1 MPIATEP
8 PHTECHQRQDESPTA
23 QPIAIVGLSGRFG
36 GEAENPGK
44 LWDMLKNNRSALGK
58 VPETRY
64 NPDGFYHPNGERAGT
79 SNTKEG
85 YFIKDDVRRF
95 DAGFFSITPVEAEG
109 MDPTQRILLEMA
121 YESLENG
128 KRATPGMTLNDVNG
142 ADMAC
147 FIGACQRDYWD
158 MQTRDI
164 DASAK
169 YTATG
174 TGVALLSNRV
184 SWFFN
189 LKGPSATID
198 TACSSSLT
206 ALNMACQS
214 IRSGESKTALV
225 GGMNLILLPH
235 FNIYMSTL
243 SFLSPDNQC
252 HSFDER
258 ANGYARGEGGGFIV
272 LKSLDAALRDGDT
285 VRAVIRATGANQDG
299 RTPGITLPS
308 GPRQDMLIRSTYEK
322 AGLDPARTGFFEA
335 HGTGTSAGDP
345 IECSAIGSVFG
356 SKRQEPIL
364 VGSVKSSVGHL
375 EGSSAIAGLFKAIH
389 SLESGLIAPTFGLEN
404 INPSIRASEWNL
416 DIPTSLRSWPQGLR
430 RVSINSFGYG
440 GGNAH
445 CVLDDA
451 YHYLKEHG
459 LSGGHNTILNPLL
472 SEPNGGSRNYE
483 QAESPVDE
491 QLEGEISKP
500 THRLFIWSSPEKAG
514 LARLASAF
522 KTHLEEKVQTGSVD
536 DGFLG
541 RLALTLSERRTRFPW
556 RLAVDASSIEGL
568 ISSLD
573 SASSQA
579 IKTSKESDLVFIFTG
594 QGAQWFAMGREL
606 LQIPVFR
613 SSLDESSRYLYQQGS
628 HWDLMS
634 ELSKG
639 PEETRINEP
648 GLSQPACTS
657 LQIALVEL
665 LRSWGIHPRAVI
677 GHSSGE
683 IAAAYTKGA
692 IGREDA
698 LKIAYF
704 RGLLSSQMKKMGS
717 MAAVGLS
724 PLQAKEY
731 IERATQGKVVV
742 ACINSPSSVTLSG
755 DVAAVHEVVDLI
767 KQDGHFARKLAVDTA
782 YHSHHMNSIA
792 DSYLDSIKTV
802 EPRKPVNDTVTM
814 ISSVTS
820 QEASITDL
828 GPEYWVKNLVNP
840 VNFSGAVQTA
850 LGHSAKKVRISP
862 RLKICSL
869 VELGPHS
876 ALQGPLRQ
884 TLEQTPGRHQNIRY
898 VSILKRKEDAV
909 KTAVQAA
916 GTLAC
921 VGYPVNFSSINQYH
935 DLPTEEQTPLVDL
948 PSYPWNRNRVFWQES
963 AAVAAYR
970 NRKTPRLDL
979 LGVLDENSTL
989 SEPSWKNYLRIS
1001 EQPWIEHHKFQG
1013 TNIYP
1018 MAGMIVMAI
1027 EGLRQILTPAEV
1039 KGYQFR
1045 DVTVHQAL
1053 VVPSDQSVQTKL
1065 DIRPWRHASR
1075 ARSVVW
1081 RDFTV
1086 SSRSQDGAWTTNATG
1101 LVCVEMKASKPDSSI
1116 FVDEEKEA
1124 IKDLKTRLS
1133 RVEAMPLGNQDTDEF
1148 YSDVCASGLDLGPSF
1163 RCVSQLKA
1171 HGTDATYVLTVQNT
1185 KNWAPL
1191 EFEHPHLLHP
1201 ATLDGFVHLLI
1212 ASAAGKDGMFRA
1224 RVPVFVESLFVS
1236 EGFDSTPGSEYFGY
1250 CSSAPQGVEG
1260 MLTDLA
1266 AFSKITG
1273 EPRVIINGC
1282 RSVPLTG
1289 VSSIQKMRKK
1299 EEAGSGSLESWMLG
1313 PGEQPVEEDNS
1324 NIYCS
1329 PRWDTDVVV
1338 TLPQT
1343 LRQVLEK
1350 FANGDEKMPRETETS
1365 EKHNGLVNGHTNG
1378 HKNGHVNGHANGLSS
1393 GPEDYQT
1400 PPAFTAHDLKA
1411 SGLDKALI
1419 HYIGLMLHK
1428 SPGCKILE
1436 LAYTTPDLSDLVLD
1450 GLGESFGIS
1459 REEISYT
1466 VAGKPYAN
1474 GSGSDGSKPPV
1485 NSSKHLSFDIE
1496 EGLSEQGVE
1505 AESYDLILAGGE
1517 LVRHEPTV
1525 KLERCK
1531 ELLTS
1536 RGTLVILGGAAK
1548 AAGDNNDVS
1557 SADDL
1562 KEVLQQAG
1570 FDGVEF
1576 EVCGNPGGNN
1586 HLWMTVSKRQPD
1598 ESPFPADIVI
1608 VTGLQA
1614 TEHTNQLVGKL
1625 CQTIT
1630 TANCAVETRT
1640 LQEVP
1645 AVDFQSTFFLV
1656 TLELDGSVL
1665 SELDEERFFLLKR
1678 LATESRG
1685 VLWLAKDEPLGS
1697 IVKGFGRT
1705 VRAEHPDSC
1714 FGVLSMEGDFHRQL
1728 DQTSASIARSI
1739 EHVWTTRADNF
1750 SDREFRL
1757 RNGQV
1762 QVERLRPDSSLAG
1775 LLSENADANGPP
1787 VTRPFQAQ
1795 GQADVQLRIRHP
1807 GALDSIDFVETA
1819 PQEEPLGD
1827 YEMEMEIKTVGLNF
1841 RDVMVAMGQLQDDV
1855 LGIECSGRVV
1865 RLGPQVKNFVLGDRV
1880 FGMHRGCFKSSIRV
1894 DSRTF
1899 EKIPSETSY
1908 DEAAT
1913 IPCTFGTAY
1922 YALHDVA
1929 RLQPEESVLIHSAA
1943 GGVGQAAIRVA
1954 QHIGATIYATVS
1966 TSEKRDF
1973 LVNTYGLLP
1982 SNILNSRDLSFKH
1995 GILRLT
2001 ENRGVDVVLNSL
2013 AGEALRQ
2020 SWLCVAPF
2028 GRFIELGKRDMYDN
2042 TGLDMLPFAT
2052 NITFSGVDLLMI
2064 NNDYPLRFQQI
2075 MRNVVSL
2082 MNRGVARPLP
2092 LTLFGL
2098 ENITAAFRTMQ
2109 SGKHM
2114 GKLVINCE
2122 EANALPVVPASLD
2135 SFRFPKQA
2143 TYVLVGGLGG
2153 IGRSIGK
2160 MMVDIGAS
2168 NLVFISRSVD
2178 TERQEYVNKL
2188 RQLGVTVEVLTC
2200 DVSDA
2205 LTLKPLLE
2213 NVSKRLPPIK
2223 GVINCAMNLKDGIIE
2238 NMTAD
2243 RWNDALRPKVQAT
2256 LNLDRL
2262 LNTQLDFFICLSSVA
2277 GIVGSR
2283 GQSNYNAGNTFQ
2295 DAFAHSLSE
2304 SNVQATSLNLSLVT
2318 DVGVSTTRNEVFQL
2332 LKGGGLIG
2340 MDEQDVLKVVRA
2352 AVAGRCPPQVVMG
2365 LASGGRLNRQE
2376 QSEPYWFTDS
2386 RFLPVRAHGMSIAA
2400 GSSEEESDLK
2410 SRLPNMKTLSE
2421 VTEAILFDL
2430 VGKVSQISNIAREDF
2445 DSSRAVNSYGIDSLS
2460 AVEIRTW
2467 ISKELGASV
2476 SVFDIVSNSTMTDL
2490 VEKIGRASSLV
2501 SQSVKM

>member
-1 MPIATEP
+1 MPSATQP
-8 PHTECHQRQDESPTA
+8 QQPECPLGRDQSPAA
-23 QPIAIVGLSGRFG
+23 QPIAIIGLSGRFG

-44 LWDMLKNNRSALGK
+44 LWEMLKNNRSALGE

-121 YESLENG
+121 YESLEN
-128 KRATPGMTLNDVNG
+128 AGMTLNDVNG

-147 FIGACQRDYWD
+147 FVGACQRDYWD

-174 TGVALLSNRV
+174 TGPALLSNRV

-225 GGMNLILLPH
+225 GGMTLILLPH

-243 SFLSPDNQC
+243 SFLSPDNRC

-258 ANGYARGEGGGFIV
+258 ANGYARGEGGGFLV

-285 VRAVIRATGANQDG
+285 IRAVIRATGANQDG

-308 GPRQDMLIRSTYEK
+308 GPRQEMLIKSTYEK

-356 SKRQEPIL
+356 SKREEPIL

-375 EGSSAIAGLFKAIH
+375 EGSSAIAGLFKAIY
-389 SLESGLIAPTFGLEN
+389 SLERGLIPPTFGLEN
-404 INPSIRASEWNL
+404 INLSIRTGEWNL
-416 DIPTSLRSWPQGLR
+416 DIPTSLRSWPKGLR
-430 RVSINSFGYG
+430 RISINSFGYG

-451 YHYLKEHG
+451 HHYLKEHG
-459 LSGGHNTILNPLL
+459 LSGGHNTVLDPQQ
-472 SEPNGGSRNYE
+472 NGNGHPAE
-483 QAESPVDE
+483 LIESPVEE
-491 QLEGEISKP
+491 QFSGEVSAP
-500 THRLFIWSSPEKAG
+500 AYRLFIWSSPEKAG
-514 LARLASAF
+514 LARLATVF
-522 KTHLEEKVQTGSVD
+522 KTHLEEKVQSGSVD
-536 DGFLG
+536 DKFLG

-556 RLAVDASSIEGL
+556 RLAVDASRVEDL
-568 ISSLD
+568 ISGLD

-579 IKTSKESDLVFIFTG
+579 IKTSKESDIVFIFTG

-606 LQIPVFR
+606 LNIPVFR

-628 HWDLMS
+628 HWNLMS

-639 PEETRINEP
+639 PEDTRINEP
-648 GLSQPACTS
+648 ELSQPACTA

-692 IGREDA
+692 ISRDDA

-704 RGLLSSQMKKMGS
+704 RGLLSSRMKKKGS

-731 IERATQGKVVV
+731 IERVTDGKVVV

-755 DVAAVHEVVDLI
+755 DVHAVDEAIDLI
-767 KQDGHFARKLAVDTA
+767 KQDGHFARKLAVQTA

-792 DSYLDSIKTV
+792 DRYLDSIRTV
-802 EPRKPVNDTVTM
+802 QPKKPANDNVTM

-820 QEASITDL
+820 QEASVTDL

-862 RLKICSL
+862 RLKVSSL

-884 TLEQTPGRHQNIRY
+884 VLEQTPGRHQNIRY
-898 VSILKRKEDAV
+898 VSILRRKEDAV
-909 KTAVQAA
+909 KTAVRAA

-921 VGYPVNFSSINQYH
+921 VGYPVDFSAINQYH
-935 DLPTEEQTPLVDL
+935 ELTPKEQTPLVDL
-948 PSYPWNRNRVFWQES
+948 PSYPWNRDRVFWQES

-1027 EGLRQILTPAEV
+1027 EGLRQILNPAEV

-1065 DIRPWRHASR
+1065 DIRPWRHGSR
-1075 ARSVVW
+1075 ARTVVW

-1101 LVCVEMKASKPDSSI
+1101 LVSVKMKASKSGSSI

-1124 IKDLKTRLS
+1124 TKELKSRLD
-1133 RVEAMPLGNQDTDEF
+1133 RVEAMPLDNQDPDEF

-1171 HGTDATYVLTVQNT
+1171 HGTDATFVLTVQNT
-1185 KNWAPL
+1185 KKWAPL

-1212 ASAAGKDGMFRA
+1212 SSAAGRNGLFRA

-1250 CSSAPQGVEG
+1250 CSSSPQGVEG
-1260 MLTDLA
+1260 MVTDLV
-1266 AFSKITG
+1266 AFSKING
-1273 EPRVIINGC
+1273 EPRVVINGC

-1289 VSSIQKMRKK
+1289 GNSVLKTRKRQ
-1299 EEAGSGSLESWMLG
+1299 ETDSGSLEKWMLG
-1313 PGEQPVEEDNS
+1313 PGEQPAEEDHS

-1329 PRWDTDVVV
+1329 PRWDTDVAV

-1343 LRQVLEK
+1343 MRQILEK
-1350 FANGDEKMPRETETS
+1350 FTLNTTET
-1365 EKHNGLVNGHTNG
+1365 NGSA
-1378 HKNGHVNGHANGLSS
+1378 NGHVNGHANGHTNGHTKDSKDS
-1393 GPEDYQT
+1393 QAS
-1400 PPAFTAHDLKA
+1400 PPVTTNDLKA

-1419 HYIGLMLHK
+1419 HYIGLTLHK
-1428 SPGCKILE
+1428 TPGCKILE
-1436 LAYTTPDLSDLVLD
+1436 LADTTSDVSNLVLE
-1450 GLGESFGIS
+1450 GLDESFGIS
-1459 REEISYT
+1459 KGEASYT
-1466 VAGKPYAN
+1466 VAKKTEAN
-1474 GSGSDGSKPPV
+1474 GSEQKGTKAPASSS
-1485 NSSKHLSFDIE
+1485 NSLNFDIE
-1496 EGLSEQGVE
+1496 KDLSEQGVE
-1505 AESYDLILAGGE
+1505 AKGYDLVLVGE
-1517 LVRHEPTV
+1517 QFLSQGPTAL

-1536 RGTLVILGGAAK
+1536 CGTLVIMGGS
-1548 AAGDNNDVS
+1548 GHDFRD
-1557 SADDL
+1557 
-1562 KEVLQQAG
+1562 VLQQAG

-1576 EVCGNPGGNN
+1576 ELSSTTGSSDRFS
-1586 HLWMTVSKRQPD
+1586 MIVSKRLPE
-1598 ESPFPADIVI
+1598 ESRFPADMVI

-1614 TEHTNQLVGKL
+1614 TEPTNQLVGKL
-1625 CQTIT
+1625 RQTIT
-1630 TANCAVETRT
+1630 TAGCAVETRT
-1640 LQEVP
+1640 LQQVS
-1645 AVDFQSTFFLV
+1645 AVDFESTFFLV

-1665 SELDEERFFLLKR
+1665 SELDQETFSILKR

-1685 VLWLAKDEPLGS
+1685 VLWLANDEPLGS
-1697 IVKGFGRT
+1697 IVKGFSRT

-1714 FGVLSMEGDFHRQL
+1714 FSVLSMQSGFHKQL
-1728 DQTSASIARSI
+1728 DQTCASIVRSI
-1739 EHVWTTRADNF
+1739 EHVWSTRVDNF

-1757 RNGQV
+1757 RDRQV
-1762 QVERLRPDSSLAG
+1762 QVERLRPDSSLTG

-1787 VTRPFQAQ
+1787 GTRPFQAQ
-1795 GQADVQLRIRHP
+1795 TQADVQLRIRHP
-1807 GALDSIDFVETA
+1807 GALDSLDFVETV
-1819 PQEEPLGD
+1819 PREEPLED
-1827 YEMEMEIKTVGLNF
+1827 YDMEMEIKTVGLNF

-1855 LGIECSGRVV
+1855 LGIECSGRVI
-1865 RLGPQVKNFVLGDRV
+1865 RLGPCVKGFSPGDRV
-1880 FGMHRGCFKSSIRV
+1880 FGMHPGCFKSSIRV

-1899 EKIPSETSY
+1899 EKIPSQTSY

-1929 RLQPEESVLIHSAA
+1929 HLQPGESVLIHSAA

-1973 LVNTYGLLP
+1973 LINTYGLLP

-2064 NNDYPLRFQQI
+2064 NKEYPWRFQKI

-2082 MNRGVARPLP
+2082 MNKGVAQLMPSTR
-2092 LTLFGL
+2092 FSL

-2122 EANALPVVPASLD
+2122 NSDALPVVPASLD

-2143 TYVLVGGLGG
+2143 TYILVGGLGG
-2153 IGRSIGK
+2153 IARSIGK
-2160 MMVDIGAS
+2160 MMIDIGAS

-2178 TERQEYVNKL
+2178 AERQEYVDTL
-2188 RQLGVTVEVLTC
+2188 RQLGVIVEVLKC

-2205 LTLKPLLE
+2205 LALKPLLE
-2213 NVSKRLPPIK
+2213 NVKQRLPPIK

-2256 LNLDRL
+2256 LNLDL
-2262 LNTQLDFFICLSSVA
+2262 LLKAQLDFFICLSSVA

-2340 MDEQDVLKVVRA
+2340 MDEQDVLRVVRA
-2352 AVAGRCPPQVVMG
+2352 AVAGRCPPQ
-2365 LASGGRLNRQE
+2365 
-2376 QSEPYWFTDS
+2376 SEPYWFSDS
-2386 RFLPVRAHGMSIAA
+2386 RFSPVRAHGMSIVA
-2400 GSSEEESDLK
+2400 GDAGGESDLK
-2410 SRLPNMKTLSE
+2410 SRLPSMKTLSE

-2430 VGKVSQISNIAREDF
+2430 VGKVSQIVNMSREDI

-2476 SVFDIVSNSTMTDL
+2476 SVFDIVSNSTMTEL

>member
-1 MPIATEP
+1 MPSAIQPQQPECP
-8 PHTECHQRQDESPTA
+8 PGRDESPAA
-23 QPIAIVGLSGRFG
+23 QPIAIIGLSGRFG

-44 LWDMLKNNRSALGK
+44 LWEMLKNNRSALGK

-121 YESLENG
+121 YESLEN
-128 KRATPGMTLNDVNG
+128 AGMTLNDVNG

-147 FIGACQRDYWD
+147 FVGACQRDYWD

-164 DASAK
+164 DASA
-169 YTATG
+169 
-174 TGVALLSNRV
+174 V

-225 GGMNLILLPH
+225 GGMTLILLPH

-243 SFLSPDNQC
+243 SFLSPDNRC

-258 ANGYARGEGGGFIV
+258 ANGYARGEGGGFLV

-285 VRAVIRATGANQDG
+285 IRAVIRATGANQDG

-308 GPRQDMLIRSTYEK
+308 GPRQEMLIKSTYEK

-356 SKRQEPIL
+356 SRRQEPIL

-375 EGSSAIAGLFKAIH
+375 EGSSAIAGLFKAIY
-389 SLESGLIAPTFGLEN
+389 SLESGMIAPTFGLEN
-404 INPSIRASEWNL
+404 INPSIRTGEWNL
-416 DIPTSLRSWPQGLR
+416 DIPTSLRSWPKGLR
-430 RVSINSFGYG
+430 RISINSFGYG

-451 YHYLKEHG
+451 HHYLEEHG
-459 LSGGHNTILNPLL
+459 LSGGHNTVLDPQK
-472 SEPNGGSRNYE
+472 NGNGHTNE
-483 QAESPVDE
+483 LIESPVEEQFSDE
-491 QLEGEISKP
+491 TSSQAR
-500 THRLFIWSSPEKAG
+500 RLFVWSSPEKAG
-514 LARLASAF
+514 LARLAIAF
-522 KTHLEEKVQTGSVD
+522 KTHLEEKAQAGSVGD
-536 DGFLG
+536 KFLG

-556 RLAVDASSIEGL
+556 RLVVDASTIEDL
-568 ISSLD
+568 ISGLD
-573 SASSQA
+573 GASSQV
-579 IKTSKESDLVFIFTG
+579 IKTSKESDVVFIFTG

-606 LQIPVFR
+606 LNIPVFK

-628 HWDLMS
+628 HWNLMS

-639 PEETRINEP
+639 PEDTRINEP
-648 GLSQPACTS
+648 ELSQPACTA

-665 LRSWGIHPRAVI
+665 LRSWGVHPRAVI

-683 IAAAYTKGA
+683 IAAAFTKGA
-692 IGREDA
+692 ISQDDA

-704 RGLLSSQMKKMGS
+704 RGLLSSQMKKKGS

-731 IERATQGKVVV
+731 IERVTDGKIVV

-755 DVAAVHEVVDLI
+755 DVHAVDEVVDLI
-767 KQDGHFARKLAVDTA
+767 KLDGHFARKLAVQTA

-792 DSYLDSIKTV
+792 DRYLDSIRTV
-802 EPRKPVNDTVTM
+802 TPRKPANDNVTM

-820 QEASITDL
+820 QEVSVADL

-862 RLKICSL
+862 RLKISSL

-884 TLEQTPGRHQNIRY
+884 VLEQTPGRHQNIRY

-916 GTLAC
+916 GILAC
-921 VGYPVNFSSINQYH
+921 VGYAIDFSALNHYH
-935 DLPTEEQTPLVDL
+935 GLSPKEKTPLVDL
-948 PSYPWNRNRVFWQES
+948 PSYPWNRDRVFWQES

-970 NRKTPRLDL
+970 NRRTPRLDL

-1027 EGLRQILTPAEV
+1027 EGLRQILNPAEV

-1053 VVPSDQSVQTKL
+1053 VVPSDQSMQTKL
-1065 DIRPWRHASR
+1065 DIRPWRHGSR
-1075 ARSVVW
+1075 ARTVVW

-1101 LVCVEMKASKPDSSI
+1101 LVSVEMRQSKSGSSI

-1124 IKDLKTRLS
+1124 TKELKNQLS
-1133 RVEAMPLGNQDTDEF
+1133 RVEAMPLETQDPDEF

-1171 HGTDATYVLTVQNT
+1171 HGTDATFVLTVQNT
-1185 KNWAPL
+1185 KKWAPL

-1212 ASAAGKDGMFRA
+1212 SSAAGRNGLFRA

-1250 CSSAPQGVEG
+1250 CSSSPQGVEG
-1260 MLTDLA
+1260 MVTDLT

-1273 EPRVIINGC
+1273 EPRVVINGC

-1289 VSSIQKMRKK
+1289 GNSVQKTRKK
-1299 EEAGSGSLESWMLG
+1299 EPADSGSLEKWMLG
-1313 PGEQPVEEDNS
+1313 PGEQQAEEDNS

-1329 PRWDTDVVV
+1329 PRWDTDVAV
-1338 TLPQT
+1338 TLPDAMKQI
-1343 LRQVLEK
+1343 LEK
-1350 FANGDEKMPRETETS
+1350 FVLNTTEANGSANAHD
-1365 EKHNGLVNGHTNG
+1365 
-1378 HKNGHVNGHANGLSS
+1378 NGHANGYTNGYTNGHANGSKDRQS
-1393 GPEDYQT
+1393 
-1400 PPAFTAHDLKA
+1400 PPAVTTNDLKA
-1411 SGLDKALI
+1411 SRLDKALI
-1419 HYIGLMLHK
+1419 HYIGLTLHK
-1428 SPGCKILE
+1428 TPGCKILE
-1436 LAYTTPDLSDLVLD
+1436 LADTTPDVSDVVLE
-1450 GLGESFGIS
+1450 GLDRSFGIS
-1459 REEISYT
+1459 KGELSYT
-1466 VAGKPYAN
+1466 VAKKPEAN
-1474 GSGSDGSKPPV
+1474 GSEQKGTNTSA
-1485 NSSKHLSFDIE
+1485 SSSNCLNFDIE
-1496 EGLSEQGVE
+1496 KDLADQDVE
-1505 AESYDLILAGGE
+1505 AKSYDLVLVGE
-1517 LVRHEPTV
+1517 QFLSQGPTAL

-1531 ELLTS
+1531 QLLTS
-1536 RGTLVILGGAAK
+1536 CGTLVIVGGS
-1548 AAGDNNDVS
+1548 GHDFRD
-1557 SADDL
+1557 
-1562 KEVLQQAG
+1562 VLQQAG

-1576 EVCGNPGGNN
+1576 ELFDSSGSNQR
-1586 HLWMTVSKRQPD
+1586 LSMTVCKLLPGESK
-1598 ESPFPADIVI
+1598 FPANMVI

-1614 TEHTNQLVGKL
+1614 TEPTNQLVGKL
-1625 CQTIT
+1625 RQTIT
-1630 TANCAVETRT
+1630 TAGCAVETRK
-1640 LQEVP
+1640 LQEVS
-1645 AVDFQSTFFLV
+1645 AVDFASTFFLV

-1665 SELDEERFFLLKR
+1665 SEMDGETFSILKR

-1685 VLWLAKDEPLGS
+1685 VLWLANDEPLGS
-1697 IVKGFGRT
+1697 IVKGFSRT

-1714 FGVLSMEGDFHRQL
+1714 FSVLSMESGFHKQL
-1728 DQTSASIARSI
+1728 DQICASIVRSV
-1739 EHVWTTRADNF
+1739 EHVWSSRPDNF

-1757 RNGQV
+1757 RDGQV
-1762 QVERLRPDSSLAG
+1762 QVERLRPNSSLTG

-1795 GQADVQLRIRHP
+1795 GQADVRLRIRHP
-1807 GALDSIDFVETA
+1807 GALDSLDFVETA
-1819 PQEEPLGD
+1819 PQEEPLKD
-1827 YEMEMEIKTVGLNF
+1827 YEIEMEIKTVGLNF

-1865 RLGPQVKNFVLGDRV
+1865 RLGPQVKDFAPGDRV
-1880 FGMHRGCFKSSIRV
+1880 FGMHPGCFKSSIRV

-1899 EKIPSETSY
+1899 EKIPSQTSY

-1929 RLQPEESVLIHSAA
+1929 HLQPGESVLIHSAA

-1966 TSEKRDF
+1966 TSDKRDF

-2064 NNDYPLRFQQI
+2064 NKEYPWRFQKI

-2082 MNRGVARPLP
+2082 MNKGVAQPLP
-2092 LTLFGL
+2092 STQFSL
-2098 ENITAAFRTMQ
+2098 ENITAAFRSMQ

-2122 EANALPVVPASLD
+2122 NANALPVVPASLD

-2168 NLVFISRSVD
+2168 NLIFISRSMD
-2178 TERQEYVNKL
+2178 SERQEYVDKL
-2188 RQLGVTVEVLTC
+2188 RQLGVTVEVSKC
-2200 DVSDA
+2200 DVSDELA
-2205 LTLKPLLE
+2205 LKSLLE
-2213 NVSKRLPPIK
+2213 DAKQRLPPIK

-2238 NMTAD
+2238 NMTVD

-2256 LNLDRL
+2256 LNLERL
-2262 LNTQLDFFICLSSVA
+2262 LNSPLDFFICLSSVA

-2365 LASGGRLNRQE
+2365 LASGGRLSRQE

-2386 RFLPVRAHGMSIAA
+2386 RFLPVRAHGMSTAA
-2400 GSSEEESDLK
+2400 DDAGGESDLK
-2410 SRLPNMKTLSE
+2410 CRLPGMKTLSE

-2430 VGKVSQISNIAREDF
+2430 VGKVSQIANISREDI

-2476 SVFDIVSNSTMTDL
+2476 SVFDIVSNSTMTEL

>member
-1 MPIATEP
+1 MPGIIQTQQ
-8 PHTECHQRQDESPTA
+8 TESPQGRAQSPAA
-23 QPIAIVGLSGRFG
+23 QPIAIIGLSGRFG
-36 GEAENPGK
+36 GEAENPRK
-44 LWDMLKNNRSALGK
+44 LWEMLKNNRSALGK
-58 VPETRY
+58 VPETRF
-64 NPDGFYHPNGERAGT
+64 NPDGFYHPNGERAGS

-109 MDPTQRILLEMA
+109 MDPTQRILLETA
-121 YESLENG
+121 YESLEN
-128 KRATPGMTLNDVNG
+128 AGMTLNDVNG

-147 FIGACQRDYWD
+147 FVGACQRDYWD

-174 TGVALLSNRV
+174 TGPALLSNRV

-225 GGMNLILLPH
+225 GGMTLILLPH

-243 SFLSPDNQC
+243 SFLSPDNRC

-258 ANGYARGEGGGFIV
+258 ANGYARGEGGGFLV

-285 VRAVIRATGANQDG
+285 IRAVIRATGANQDG

-308 GPRQDMLIRSTYEK
+308 GPRQEMLIRSTYEN
-322 AGLDPARTGFFEA
+322 AGLDPAKTGFFEA

-345 IECSAIGSVFG
+345 IECSVIGSVFG
-356 SKRQEPIL
+356 SKREEPIL
-364 VGSVKSSVGHL
+364 VGSVKSNVGHL
-375 EGSSAIAGLFKAIH
+375 EGSSAIAGLFKAIY
-389 SLESGLIAPTFGLEN
+389 SLESGLIAPTFGLQTV
-404 INPSIRASEWNL
+404 NPSIRTREWNL
-416 DIPTSLRSWPQGLR
+416 DIPASLRSWSKGLR
-430 RVSINSFGYG
+430 RVSINSEEN
-440 GGNAH
+440 GNGH
-445 CVLDDA
+445 HGSPIQEQFDDKA
-451 YHYLKEHG
+451 P
-459 LSGGHNTILNPLL
+459 NP
-472 SEPNGGSRNYE
+472 SR
-483 QAESPVDE
+483 
-491 QLEGEISKP
+491 
-500 THRLFIWSSPEKAG
+500 RLFIWSSPEKAG
-514 LARLASAF
+514 LARLANAF
-522 KTHLEEKVQTGSVD
+522 KSHLEDGLQAGSLD

-556 RLAVDASSIEGL
+556 RLAVDASTIDEL
-568 ISSLD
+568 ISGLD
-573 SASSQA
+573 IASSQA

-606 LQIPVFR
+606 LQIPIFR
-613 SSLDESSRYLYQQGS
+613 SSLEESSRYLYQQGS
-628 HWDLMS
+628 DWNLMS

-639 PEETRINEP
+639 PENTRINEP
-648 GLSQPACTS
+648 ALSQPACTA

-665 LRSWGIHPRAVI
+665 LRSWSIQPRAVI

-692 IGREDA
+692 ISRDDA

-704 RGLLSSQMKKMGS
+704 RGLLSSQMERKGS

-724 PLQAKEY
+724 PLQAKDY
-731 IERATQGKVVV
+731 MAHVTNGRVVV

-755 DVAAVHEVVDLI
+755 DTPAVDEAVDLI
-767 KQDGHFARKLAVDTA
+767 KKDGHFARKLAVETA

-792 DSYLDSIKTV
+792 DKYLESIKTV
-802 EPRKPVNDTVTM
+802 ETLKPTNDKVTM

-820 QEASITDL
+820 QPVSKEDL

-850 LGHSAKKVRISP
+850 LGHSAKKTRISP
-862 RLKICSL
+862 RLKINSL

-898 VSILKRKEDAV
+898 VSMLKRKEDAIR
-909 KTAVQAA
+909 TAVQAA

-921 VGYPVNFSSINQYH
+921 VGYPADFSAINRYH
-935 DLPTEEQTPLVDL
+935 KLPQKERTPLVDL
-948 PSYPWNRNRVFWQES
+948 PSYPWNRDRIFWQES
-963 AAVAAYR
+963 AAVSAYK
-970 NRKTPRLDL
+970 NRKSPRLDL

-1027 EGLRQILTPAEV
+1027 EGLRQILNPEEV
-1039 KGYQFR
+1039 QGYQFR

-1065 DIRPWRHASR
+1065 DIRPWRHGSR
-1075 ARSVVW
+1075 ARTVAW

-1101 LVCVEMKASKPDSSI
+1101 LVSVEMKTSKSDFSI
-1116 FVDEEKEA
+1116 FVNEEKEVS
-1124 IKDLKTRLS
+1124 KELKS
-1133 RVEAMPLGNQDTDEF
+1133 RFDQVDAMPLETQDPDEF

-1171 HGTDATYVLTVQNT
+1171 QGPDATFVLTVQNT
-1185 KNWAPL
+1185 KKWAPL
-1191 EFEHPHLLHP
+1191 EFEHPHLVHP

-1212 ASAAGKDGMFRA
+1212 SSAAGRNGLFRA
-1224 RVPVFVESLFVS
+1224 RVPVFLESLFVS
-1236 EGFDSTPGSEYFGY
+1236 EGFDSTPGYEYFGY
-1250 CSSAPQGVEG
+1250 CSSSPLGVDG
-1260 MLTDLA
+1260 MVTNMTG
-1266 AFSKITG
+1266 FSQSTG
-1273 EPRVIINGC
+1273 EPSVVIKGC

-1289 VSSIQKMRKK
+1289 GDAIPRIRRK
-1299 EEAGSGSLESWMLG
+1299 EAADSGNLEKWMLG
-1313 PGEQPVEEDNS
+1313 PGEEQAEEINS
-1324 NIYCS
+1324 NIHCS
-1329 PRWDTDVVV
+1329 PQWNTDVAV
-1338 TLPQT
+1338 TLPQE
-1343 LRQVLEK
+1343 LKQILEDIAAVNTTK
-1350 FANGDEKMPRETETS
+1350 THGTVRKVMKEGSLPNG
-1365 EKHNGLVNGHTNG
+1365 HNGTVDEVQPAEVENRPNEHTNGHTNG
-1378 HKNGHVNGHANGLSS
+1378 RANGHANGSKSRQAPRTL
-1393 GPEDYQT
+1393 
-1400 PPAFTAHDLKA
+1400 TAKDLQA
-1411 SGLDKALI
+1411 SGLDRALI
-1419 HYIGLMLHK
+1419 HYIGLTLHK
-1428 SPGCKILE
+1428 TPGCKILD
-1436 LAYTTPDLSDLVLD
+1436 LADTTPDVSDLVVE
-1450 GLGESFGIS
+1450 GLGDSFGIS
-1459 REEISYT
+1459 KGEVSYT
-1466 VAGKPYAN
+1466 VARKPEAN
-1474 GSGSDGSKPPV
+1474 GSEQNGAKAPT
-1485 NSSKHLSFDIE
+1485 NSYNHLKFDVE

-1505 AESYDLILAGGE
+1505 AKGYDLVLVGGQF
-1517 LVRHEPTV
+1517 LRRGPTAL

-1536 RGTLVILGGAAK
+1536 WRKRYYDFWQVQFSLDESLYMNTDPKPGHE
-1548 AAGDNNDVS
+1548 
-1557 SADDL
+1557 L
-1562 KEVLQQAG
+1562 KDVLQQAG
-1570 FDGVEF
+1570 FDDVEF
-1576 EVCGNPGGNN
+1576 ELHGNPDAN
-1586 HLWMTVSKRQPD
+1586 HRLSMTVSKRLPE
-1598 ESPFPADIVI
+1598 ESRFPTDMVI

-1614 TEHTNQLVGKL
+1614 TAPTNQLVENL
-1625 CQTIT
+1625 RQSIT
-1630 TANCAVETRT
+1630 AAGCAVETRT
-1640 LQEVP
+1640 LQEVS
-1645 AVDFQSTFFLV
+1645 AVDFTSTFFLV
-1656 TLELDGSVL
+1656 TLELDGSAL
-1665 SELDEERFFLLKR
+1665 SELDEEKLSILKR

-1685 VLWLAKDEPLGS
+1685 ALWLAADEPLGA
-1697 IVKGFGRT
+1697 IVKGFSRT
-1705 VRAEHPDSC
+1705 VRAEHPESC
-1714 FGVLSMEGDFHRQL
+1714 FSVLSMEKDFDKYI
-1728 DQTSASIARSI
+1728 DQTCASIARSI
-1739 EHVWTTRADNF
+1739 EHVWTTRVDNF

-1757 RNGQV
+1757 RNGQIEI
-1762 QVERLRPDSSLAG
+1762 ERLRPDSSLTG
-1775 LLSENADANGPP
+1775 LLSENEDVNGPP

-1795 GQADVQLRIRHP
+1795 GQPGVRLRIRHP
-1807 GALDSIDFVETA
+1807 GALDTLDFVETA
-1819 PQEEPLGD
+1819 PQEEPLED
-1827 YEMEMEIKTVGLNF
+1827 YEMEIETCTVGLNF

-1855 LGIECSGRVV
+1855 LGIECSGRVI
-1865 RLGPQVKNFVLGDRV
+1865 RLGPLVKDFAPGDRI

-1899 EKIPSETSY
+1899 EKIPSQTSF

-1922 YALHDVA
+1922 YALHDIA
-1929 RLQPEESVLIHSAA
+1929 QLQPGESVLIHSAA

-1954 QHIGATIYATVS
+1954 QHLGATIYATVS

-1982 SNILNSRDLSFKH
+1982 CNILNSRGLSFKH

-2042 TGLDMLPFAT
+2042 TGLDMLPFST

-2064 NNDYPLRFQQI
+2064 NRDFPWRFQKI

-2082 MNRGVARPLP
+2082 MNEGVAQPLP
-2092 LTLFGL
+2092 TTRFTL
-2098 ENITAAFRTMQ
+2098 ENIQTAFRTMQ
-2109 SGKHM
+2109 PGKHM

-2122 EANALPVVPASLD
+2122 DCNALPVVPASLD
-2135 SFRFPKQA
+2135 SFRLPKLA

-2178 TERQEYVNKL
+2178 SERQEYVDKL
-2188 RQLGVTVEVLTC
+2188 RQLGVAVEVLTC

-2205 LTLKPLLE
+2205 LALEPLME
-2213 NVSKRLPPIK
+2213 DVKQRLPPIK
-2223 GVINCAMNLKDGIIE
+2223 GVINCAMSLKDGIID

-2256 LNLDRL
+2256 LNLGRL
-2262 LNTQLDFFICLSSVA
+2262 LKTDLDFFICLSSIA

-2318 DVGVSTTRNEVFQL
+2318 DVGVSTIRNEVFQL

-2340 MDEQDVLKVVRA
+2340 MDEQQVLKVVRA
-2352 AVAGRCPPQVVMG
+2352 AVAGRCPPQAVMG
-2365 LASGGRLNRQE
+2365 LASGGRLSRQE

-2386 RFLPVRAHGMSIAA
+2386 RFLPVRAHGMSAA
-2400 GSSEEESDLK
+2400 ADDVGSESDLK
-2410 SRLPNMKTLSE
+2410 SRLPSMKTLSE

-2430 VGKVSQISNIAREDF
+2430 VGKVSQIANISREDI

-2476 SVFDIVSNSTMTDL
+2476 SVFDIVSNSTMSEL
-2490 VEKIGRASSLV
+2490 VEKIGRASTLV

>member
-1 MPIATEP
+1 MPSVIQLQQ
-8 PHTECHQRQDESPTA
+8 TECPQGQDLSPA
-23 QPIAIVGLSGRFG
+23 VQPIAIIGLSGRFG

-44 LWDMLKNNRSALGK
+44 LWEMLKNNRSALGK

-64 NPDGFYHPNGERAGT
+64 NPDGFYHPNGERAGI

-121 YESLENG
+121 YESLEN
-128 KRATPGMTLNDVNG
+128 AGMTLNDVNG

-147 FIGACQRDYWD
+147 FVGACQRDYWD

-164 DASAK
+164 DASAVSEAESRK
-169 YTATG
+169 RYSRASNTTG
-174 TGVALLSNRV
+174 TFADPV
-184 SWFFN
+184 F
-189 LKGPSATID
+189 
-198 TACSSSLT
+198 
-206 ALNMACQS
+206 Q
-214 IRSGESKTALV
+214 ALV
-225 GGMNLILLPH
+225 GGMTLILLPH

-258 ANGYARGEGGGFIV
+258 ANGYARGEGGGFLV

-285 VRAVIRATGANQDG
+285 IRAVIRATGANQDG

-308 GPRQDMLIRSTYEK
+308 GPRQEMLIKSTYEK

-356 SKRQEPIL
+356 SKREEPIL

-375 EGSSAIAGLFKAIH
+375 EGSSAIAGLFKAIY
-389 SLESGLIAPTFGLEN
+389 SLESDLIALTFGLEN

-416 DIPTSLRSWPQGLR
+416 DIPTSLRSWPRGLR
-430 RVSINSFGYG
+430 RVSINSE
-440 GGNAH
+440 
-445 CVLDDA
+445 LDENSQND
-451 YHYLKEHG
+451 
-459 LSGGHNTILNPLL
+459 
-472 SEPNGGSRNYE
+472 E
-483 QAESPVDE
+483 QPESPVEE
-491 QLEGEISKP
+491 QLEDEVSNP
-500 THRLFIWSSPEKAG
+500 AHRL
-514 LARLASAF
+514 AF
-522 KTHLEEKVQTGSVD
+522 KTNLEEKIRAGPVN

-556 RLAVDASSIEGL
+556 RLAVDASTVEGL
-568 ISSLD
+568 ISGLGG
-573 SASSQA
+573 ASSWA

-606 LQIPVFR
+606 LELPVFR
-613 SSLDESSRYLYQQGS
+613 SSLDESSLYLYQQGS
-628 HWDLMS
+628 HWNLMS

-639 PEETRINEP
+639 PEDTRINEP
-648 GLSQPACTS
+648 ELSQPACTA
-657 LQIALVEL
+657 LQIALIEL

-683 IAAAYTKGA
+683 IAAAYAKGA
-692 IGREDA
+692 ISREDA

-704 RGLLSSQMKKMGS
+704 RGFLSSQMKKKGS

-724 PLQAKEY
+724 PLQVKEY
-731 IERATQGKVVV
+731 IERVTQDKVVV

-755 DVAAVHEVVDLI
+755 DAAAVYEVVNLI
-767 KQDGHFARKLAVDTA
+767 KEDGNFARKLAVETA

-792 DSYLDSIKTV
+792 ERYLDSIRTV
-802 EPRKPVNDTVTM
+802 EPKKPANDNVTM
-814 ISSVTS
+814 ISSVTC
-820 QEASITDL
+820 QEASATDL

-862 RLKICSL
+862 RLKISSL

-884 TLEQTPGRHQNIRY
+884 ILEQTPGRHQNIRY
-898 VSILKRKEDAV
+898 VSILKRKEDSV

-921 VGYPVNFSSINQYH
+921 VGYPVDFSAINQYRE
-935 DLPTEEQTPLVDL
+935 LPPKERTPLVDL
-948 PSYPWNRNRVFWQES
+948 PSYPWNRDRVFWQES

-1027 EGLRQILTPAEV
+1027 EGLRQILNPAEV

-1065 DIRPWRHASR
+1065 DIRPWRHGSR
-1075 ARSVVW
+1075 ARTVFW

-1101 LVCVEMKASKPDSSI
+1101 LVCVEMKTSKPDSSI

-1124 IKDLKTRLS
+1124 AKELKAQLS
-1133 RVEAMPLGNQDTDEF
+1133 RIEAIPLETQDPDEF

-1171 HGTDATYVLTVQNT
+1171 HGADATFVLTVQNT
-1185 KNWAPL
+1185 KKWAPL
-1191 EFEHPHLLHP
+1191 EYEHPHLLHP

-1212 ASAAGKDGMFRA
+1212 SSAAGRNGLFRA
-1224 RVPVFVESLFVS
+1224 RVPVFVESLFVA
-1236 EGFDSTPGSEYFGY
+1236 EGFDSTPGTY
-1250 CSSAPQGVEG
+1250 
-1260 MLTDLA
+1260 
-1266 AFSKITG
+1266 TG
-1273 EPRVIINGC
+1273 EPRVVINGC

-1289 VSSIQKMRKK
+1289 GNSIQKTRKK
-1299 EEAGSGSLESWMLG
+1299 EEADSGSLEKWMLG
-1313 PGEQPVEEDNS
+1313 PGEEPAEEENS
-1324 NIYCS
+1324 NICCS
-1329 PRWDTDVVV
+1329 PRWDTDVAV
-1338 TLPQT
+1338 TLPHT
-1343 LRQVLEK
+1343 LRQILEK
-1350 FANGDEKMPRETETS
+1350 FANGDKKIPRETESS
-1365 EKHNGLVNGHTNG
+1365 EKPNGHTNGHVNGHTNG
-1378 HKNGHVNGHANGLSS
+1378 HAS
-1393 GPEDYQT
+1393 GSDDHQA
-1400 PPAFTAHDLKA
+1400 PPAFTANDLKA

-1419 HYIGLMLHK
+1419 HYIGLTLHK
-1428 SPGCKILE
+1428 TPGCKILE
-1436 LAYTTPDLSDLVLD
+1436 LADTTPDVSDLVLE
-1450 GLGESFGIS
+1450 GLGESFDIPK
-1459 REEISYT
+1459 EEVSYT
-1466 VAGKPYAN
+1466 VARKPKAN
-1474 GSGSDGSKPPV
+1474 GSGSDDPKTPANPS
-1485 NSSKHLSFDIE
+1485 NHLTFDIE
-1496 EGLSEQGVE
+1496 EDLSQQGVE
-1505 AESYDLILAGGE
+1505 AKSFDLILVDGE
-1517 LVRHEPTV
+1517 FLGHGPTAL
-1525 KLERCK
+1525 KLGRCK

-1536 RGTLVILGGAAK
+1536 CGTLVILGGAAK
-1548 AAGDNNDVS
+1548 AAAGDNDGVS
-1557 SADDL
+1557 SGHDL
-1562 KEVLQQAG
+1562 KDVLQKAG
-1570 FDGVEF
+1570 LGVEF
-1576 EVCGNPGGNN
+1576 EVFGSPISN
-1586 HLWMTVSKRQPD
+1586 HSLVMTASKRLPE
-1598 ESPFPADIVI
+1598 ESRLPTDMVI

-1614 TEHTNQLVGKL
+1614 TEPTNQLVGKL
-1625 CQTIT
+1625 RQTIT
-1630 TANCAVETRT
+1630 TAGCAVERRT
-1640 LQEVP
+1640 LQDVS
-1645 AVDFQSTFFLV
+1645 AVDFKSTFFLA
-1656 TLELDGSVL
+1656 TLELDGLVL
-1665 SELDEERFFLLKR
+1665 SELDEENFSLLKR

-1685 VLWLAKDEPLGS
+1685 VLWLAKVEPLGS
-1697 IVKGFGRT
+1697 IVKGFSRT
-1705 VRAEHPDSC
+1705 VRAEHSDSC
-1714 FGVLSMEGDFHRQL
+1714 FSVLSMESGFHKHL
-1728 DQTSASIARSI
+1728 DQTCASIARSI
-1739 EHVWTTRADNF
+1739 EHVWATRVDNF

-1757 RNGQV
+1757 RHGQV
-1762 QVERLRPDSSLAG
+1762 QIERLRPDSSLTG
-1775 LLSENADANGPP
+1775 MLSENADANGPP

-1795 GQADVQLRIRHP
+1795 DQADVQLRIRHP
-1807 GALDSIDFVETA
+1807 GALDSLDFVETA
-1819 PQEEPLGD
+1819 PQEVPLED

-1841 RDVMVAMGQLQDDV
+1841 RDIMVAMGQLQDDV
-1855 LGIECSGRVV
+1855 FGIECSGRVV
-1865 RLGPQVKNFVLGDRV
+1865 RLGPHVKGFSPGDRV

-1929 RLQPEESVLIHSAA
+1929 HLQPGESVLIHSAA

-1982 SNILNSRDLSFKH
+1982 SNILNSRDLSFKY

-2064 NNDYPLRFQQI
+2064 NKDYPWRFQQI
-2075 MRNVVSL
+2075 MRDVVSL
-2082 MNRGVARPLP
+2082 MNKGVAQPLP
-2092 LTLFGL
+2092 LTRFGL

-2178 TERQEYVNKL
+2178 SERQEYVDKL
-2188 RQLGVTVEVLTC
+2188 RQLGVTVEVLKC

-2205 LTLKPLLE
+2205 LALKPLLE
-2213 NVSKRLPPIK
+2213 DARKRLPPIK

-2262 LNTQLDFFICLSSVA
+2262 LKAQLDFFICLSSVA
-2277 GIVGSR
+2277 GVVGSR

-2318 DVGVSTTRNEVFQL
+2318 NVGVSTIRNEVFQL

-2352 AVAGRCPPQVVMG
+2352 AMAGRCPPQVVMG
-2365 LASGGRLNRQE
+2365 LASSGRLSRQE

-2386 RFLPVRAHGMSIAA
+2386 RFLPVRAHGMSTAA
-2400 GSSEEESDLK
+2400 DDAGGESDLK
-2410 SRLPNMKTLSE
+2410 SRLPSMKTLFE

-2430 VGKVSQISNIAREDF
+2430 VGKVSQIANISREDI

-2476 SVFDIVSNSTMTDL
+2476 SVFDIVSNSTMTEL
-2490 VEKIGRASSLV
+2490 VEKVGRASSLV
-2501 SQSVKM
+2501 PQSVKM

>member
-1 MPIATEP
+1 MPSATQPQQPECP
-8 PHTECHQRQDESPTA
+8 PGRDQSPAA
-23 QPIAIVGLSGRFG
+23 QPIAIIGLSGRFG

-44 LWDMLKNNRSALGK
+44 LWEMLKNNRSALGK

-121 YESLENG
+121 YESLEN
-128 KRATPGMTLNDVNG
+128 AGMTLNDVNG

-147 FIGACQRDYWD
+147 FVGACQRDYWD

-164 DASAK
+164 DASA
-169 YTATG
+169 A
-174 TGVALLSNRV
+174 
-184 SWFFN
+184 
-189 LKGPSATID
+189 
-198 TACSSSLT
+198 
-206 ALNMACQS
+206 
-214 IRSGESKTALV
+214 GESKTALV
-225 GGMNLILLPH
+225 GGMTLILLPH

-243 SFLSPDNQC
+243 SFLSPDNRC

-258 ANGYARGEGGGFIV
+258 ANRYARGEGGGFLV
-272 LKSLDAALRDGDT
+272 LKSLDEALRDGDT
-285 VRAVIRATGANQDG
+285 IRAVIRATGANQDG

-308 GPRQDMLIRSTYEK
+308 GPRQEMLIKSTYEK

-375 EGSSAIAGLFKAIH
+375 EGSSVIAGLFKAIY
-389 SLESGLIAPTFGLEN
+389 SLESGLIAPTFGLQN
-404 INPSIRASEWNL
+404 INPNIRTGEWNL
-416 DIPTSLRSWPQGLR
+416 DIPTSLRSWPKGLR
-430 RVSINSFGYG
+430 RISINSFGYG

-451 YHYLKEHG
+451 HHYLKEHG
-459 LSGGHNTILNPLL
+459 LSGGHNTVLDPQQ
-472 SEPNGGSRNYE
+472 NGNGHPAE
-483 QAESPVDE
+483 LIESPVEE
-491 QLEGEISKP
+491 QFSGEVSAP
-500 THRLFIWSSPEKAG
+500 AYRLFIWSSPEKAG
-514 LARLASAF
+514 LARLATVF
-522 KTHLEEKVQTGSVD
+522 KTHLEEKVQSGSVD
-536 DGFLG
+536 DKFLG

-556 RLAVDASSIEGL
+556 RLAVDASRVEDL
-568 ISSLD
+568 ISGLD

-579 IKTSKESDLVFIFTG
+579 IKTSKESDIVFIFTG

-606 LQIPVFR
+606 LNIPVFR

-628 HWDLMS
+628 HWNLMS

-639 PEETRINEP
+639 PEDTRINEP
-648 GLSQPACTS
+648 ELSQPACTA

-692 IGREDA
+692 ISRDDA

-704 RGLLSSQMKKMGS
+704 RGLLSSQMKKKGS

-731 IERATQGKVVV
+731 IERVTDGKVVV

-755 DVAAVHEVVDLI
+755 DVHAVDEAIDLI
-767 KQDGHFARKLAVDTA
+767 KQDGHFARKLAVQTA

-792 DSYLDSIKTV
+792 DRYLDSIRTV
-802 EPRKPVNDTVTM
+802 QPKKPANDNVTM

-820 QEASITDL
+820 QEASVTDL

-862 RLKICSL
+862 RLKVSSL

-884 TLEQTPGRHQNIRY
+884 VLEQTPGRHQNIRY
-898 VSILKRKEDAV
+898 VSILRRKEDAV
-909 KTAVQAA
+909 KTAVRAA

-921 VGYPVNFSSINQYH
+921 VGYPVDFSAINQYH
-935 DLPTEEQTPLVDL
+935 ELTPKEQTPLVDL
-948 PSYPWNRNRVFWQES
+948 PSYPWNRDRVFWQES

-1027 EGLRQILTPAEV
+1027 EGLRQILNPAEV

-1065 DIRPWRHASR
+1065 DIRPWRHGSR
-1075 ARSVVW
+1075 ARTVVW

-1101 LVCVEMKASKPDSSI
+1101 LVSVEMKASKSGSSI
-1116 FVDEEKEA
+1116 FVDEEQEVRKE
-1124 IKDLKTRLS
+1124 LKSRLDQ
-1133 RVEAMPLGNQDTDEF
+1133 VEAMPLETQDPDEF

-1171 HGTDATYVLTVQNT
+1171 HGPDATFVLTVQNT
-1185 KNWAPL
+1185 KKWAPL

-1212 ASAAGKDGMFRA
+1212 SSAAGRNGLFRA
-1224 RVPVFVESLFVS
+1224 RVPIFVESLFIS

-1250 CSSAPQGVEG
+1250 CSSSPQGVEG
-1260 MLTDLA
+1260 MVTDLA

-1289 VSSIQKMRKK
+1289 GNSVQKTRKK
-1299 EEAGSGSLESWMLG
+1299 EAADSSSLEKWMLG
-1313 PGEQPVEEDNS
+1313 PSDQAVEEDNS

-1329 PRWDTDVVV
+1329 PRWDTDVAV

-1343 LRQVLEK
+1343 MRRILEK
-1350 FANGDEKMPRETETS
+1350 FILNTTETNRS
-1365 EKHNGLVNGHTNG
+1365 ENGHANGHTNG
-1378 HKNGHVNGHANGLSS
+1378 YTKDSKDSQAS
-1393 GPEDYQT
+1393 
-1400 PPAFTAHDLKA
+1400 PPVTTNDLKA

-1419 HYIGLMLHK
+1419 HYIGLTLHK
-1428 SPGCKILE
+1428 TPGCKILE
-1436 LAYTTPDLSDLVLD
+1436 LADTTPDVSEIVLE
-1450 GLGESFGIS
+1450 GLNRSFGIS
-1459 REEISYT
+1459 KGELSYT
-1466 VAGKPYAN
+1466 VAKKPEAHVSEQK
-1474 GSGSDGSKPPV
+1474 GTKAPASSS
-1485 NSSKHLSFDIE
+1485 NSLNFDIE
-1496 EGLSEQGVE
+1496 KDLSEQGVE
-1505 AESYDLILAGGE
+1505 ANSFDLILVGE
-1517 LVRHEPTV
+1517 QFLSQGPTAL
-1525 KLERCK
+1525 KLERCR

-1536 RGTLVILGGAAK
+1536 CGTLVIVGGS
-1548 AAGDNNDVS
+1548 GHDFRD
-1557 SADDL
+1557 
-1562 KEVLQQAG
+1562 VLQQAG

-1576 EVCGNPGGNN
+1576 KLSSTTGSSDR
-1586 HLWMTVSKRQPD
+1586 LSMIVSKRLPE
-1598 ESPFPADIVI
+1598 ESRFPADMVI

-1614 TEHTNQLVGKL
+1614 TEPTNQLVGKL
-1625 CQTIT
+1625 RQTIT
-1630 TANCAVETRT
+1630 TAGCAVEART
-1640 LQEVP
+1640 LQQVS
-1645 AVDFQSTFFLV
+1645 AVDFESTFFLV

-1665 SELDEERFFLLKR
+1665 SELDQETFSILKR

-1685 VLWLAKDEPLGS
+1685 VLWLANDEPLGS
-1697 IVKGFGRT
+1697 IVKGFSRT

-1714 FGVLSMEGDFHRQL
+1714 FSVLSMQSGFHKQL
-1728 DQTSASIARSI
+1728 DQTCASIVHSI
-1739 EHVWTTRADNF
+1739 EHVWSTRVDNF

-1757 RNGQV
+1757 RDRQV
-1762 QVERLRPDSSLAG
+1762 QVERLRPDSSLTG

-1787 VTRPFQAQ
+1787 GTRPFQAQ
-1795 GQADVQLRIRHP
+1795 TQADVQLRIRHP
-1807 GALDSIDFVETA
+1807 GALDSLDFVETV
-1819 PQEEPLGD
+1819 PREEPLED

-1855 LGIECSGRVV
+1855 LGIECSGRVI
-1865 RLGPQVKNFVLGDRV
+1865 RLGPCVKGFSPGDRV
-1880 FGMHRGCFKSSIRV
+1880 FGMHPGCFKSSIRV

-1899 EKIPSETSY
+1899 EKIPSQTSY

-1922 YALHDVA
+1922 YALRDVA
-1929 RLQPEESVLIHSAA
+1929 HLQPGESVLIHSAA

-1973 LVNTYGLLP
+1973 LVDTYGLLP
-1982 SNILNSRDLSFKH
+1982 CNVLNSRDLSFKH

-2001 ENRGVDVVLNSL
+2001 KNRGVDVVLNSL

-2052 NITFSGVDLLMI
+2052 NVTFSGVDLLMI
-2064 NNDYPLRFQQI
+2064 NKEYPWRFQKI

-2082 MNRGVARPLP
+2082 MNKGVAQPLP
-2092 LTLFGL
+2092 STRFRL
-2098 ENITAAFRTMQ
+2098 ENITTAFRTMQ

-2122 EANALPVVPASLD
+2122 NADALPVVPASLD

-2160 MMVDIGAS
+2160 MMVEIGAL
-2168 NLVFISRSVD
+2168 NFIFISRSVD
-2178 TERQEYVNKL
+2178 SERQEYVDKL
-2188 RQLGVTVEVLTC
+2188 RQLGVAVEVLKC

-2205 LTLKPLLE
+2205 LALKPLLE
-2213 NVSKRLPPIK
+2213 DAKQRFPPIK

-2256 LNLDRL
+2256 LNLERL
-2262 LNTQLDFFICLSSVA
+2262 LKAQLDFFICLSSVA

-2304 SNVQATSLNLSLVT
+2304 PNVQAISLNLSLVT

-2352 AVAGRCPPQVVMG
+2352 AVAGRCPPQ
-2365 LASGGRLNRQE
+2365 
-2376 QSEPYWFTDS
+2376 SEPYWFSDS
-2386 RFLPVRAHGMSIAA
+2386 RFSPVRAHGMSIVADDA
-2400 GSSEEESDLK
+2400 GGESDLK
-2410 SRLPNMKTLSE
+2410 SRLPSMKTLSE

-2430 VGKVSQISNIAREDF
+2430 VGKVSQIANMSREDI

-2476 SVFDIVSNSTMTDL
+2476 SVFDIVSNSTMTEL